1 MANYTQIQL
10 RRDTTTNWSTANP
23 ILAEGEFTYDITAN
37 KVKIGDGITNWNSLP
52 YAELAL
58 SAYEVAVENGFIG
71 TEQEWTNN
79 FFYEYFV
86 IPLGFPD
93 IDAQLS
99 TDVELLG
106 EYFPFDFTIQTIILT
121 LTTAPTGSNFIVNIK
136 KNGVSIFNT
145 LLSVD
150 AGEKTSVTAT
160 TPYVLNTNIINQ
172 GDLLSFSV
180 TQVGATVRGQY
191 PVIVI
196 NGVRI

>member
-1 MANYTQIQL
+1 MSQFKAH
-10 RRDTTTNWSTANP
+10 
-23 ILAEGEFTYDITAN
+23 
-37 KVKIGDGITNWNSLP
+37 KVVSSLP
-52 YAELAL
+52 STLEPDTIYLVRVGVGFDLYCSDATG
-58 SAYEVAVENGFIG
+58 SIAYKPNRLES
-71 TEQEWTNN
+71 
-79 FFYEYFV
+79 FV

-93 IDAQLS
+93 TDAQLS

-121 LTTAPTGSNFIVNIK
+121 LTTAPTGSNFIVDFK

-172 GDLLSFSV
+172 GDVLSFSV
-180 TQVGATVRGQY
+180 TQIGATIKGQY

-196 NGVRI
+196 SGVRI